1 MNLLQL
7 LLFVYFPLFSS
18 RRYRSIG
25 SGKSGANRE
34 GGGLWVDVGIRG
46 EEVSRESW
54 RNIGDVGGRGGA
66 PGKTSFYP
74 GQI

>member
-34 GGGLWVDVGIRG
+34 GGGEGCGAMGGCWNK
-46 EEVSRESW
+46 REG
-54 RNIGDVGGRGGA
+54 RRFLGRVGG
-66 PGKTSFYP
+66 
-74 GQI
+74 I